1 MKSGV
6 GQLLF
11 AVLMLGLLAA
21 SYFFVFQPAS
31 AKRAARQAEISEKRK
46 VLTDLRQ
53 ATAGVKDWE
62 IKLTEL
68 GDAIKFFESKLPQEK
83 EVDKLLKEVWQL
95 AEANHLQT
103 RTIKTLKA
111 QRFAGYSEQ
120 PIQVSLSG
128 EFKPGFYSFLLQLE
142 KLARITRVGQMKLE
156 KINARDG
163 EMQAQLTLSIFFETD
178 GHAAGFAGAR

>member
-11 AVLMLGLLAA
+11 TVLMLGLLAA

-31 AKRAARQAEISEKRK
+31 AKRAARQAEIAEKRK
-46 VLTDLRQ
+46 VLADLRL

-62 IKLTEL
+62 DKLKEL
-68 GDAIKFFESKLPQEK
+68 GEAIKFFESKLPQEK
-83 EVDKLLKEVWQL
+83 EVDKLLKSVWQL

-103 RTIKTLKA
+103 KTIKTLRSE
-111 QRFAGYSEQ
+111 RFAGYSEQ

-142 KLARITRVGQMKLE
+142 KLARITRIGQMKLE

-163 EMQAQLTLSIFFETD
+163 EMQAQVTLSIFFESD
-178 GHAAGFAGAR
+178 GRGASYAGAQ